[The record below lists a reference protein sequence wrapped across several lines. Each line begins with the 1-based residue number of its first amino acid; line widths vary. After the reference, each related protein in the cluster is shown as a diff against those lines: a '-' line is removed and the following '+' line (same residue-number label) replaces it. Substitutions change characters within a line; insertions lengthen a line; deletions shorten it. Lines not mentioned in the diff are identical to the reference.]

1 MAERIPSEV
10 YSLPTLEAGSVLYNL
25 LNNMENSNNNMNDV
39 ECKRMKKNTELLNKG
54 IISQADDSS
63 DDLYDES
70 DVVVESTVN
79 YRNDID

>member
-1 MAERIPSEV
+1 
-10 YSLPTLEAGSVLYNL
+10 
-25 LNNMENSNNNMNDV
+25 MNDV

-54 IISQADDSS
+54 ILSQADDSS